1 MCTPGKAPA
10 RILFE
15 NELDRVLVLPYAN
28 DLVMPTYFP
37 AVSGTG
43 TNWNPID
50 LIRLVIAS
58 SYPRLLASAHDLAS
72 LAPQNAHLLKRLLD
86 QYRRKG
92 GMILLDSGLFES
104 KWKGDETWN
113 FSGFARVIRR
123 FPADFYCSFD
133 KPTRTSSRVN
143 FRWNYGKRALQESL
157 ELRSETACFLIA
169 RGPTSKQL
177 LESVRSI
184 IANSPTPLRAIA
196 IPERECGPNLL
207 ERTGTVAKVRSLLD
221 SVSKGTILHV
231 LRCGFPL
238 TAGVYTYA
246 GANSFDSQDWSQL
259 AINRKTFG
267 ITDPAHLILTGCTCA
282 ICSKIKFD
290 NYEKTMLHN
299 LLFYQE
305 FFIQLQRM
313 IKERTLADF
322 LLAHVGEPYFAEI
335 REAIDRNR
343 SAATGDSHRGGGS

>member
-50 LIRLVIAS
+50 LIRL
-58 SYPRLLASAHDLAS
+58 
-72 LAPQNAHLLKRLLD
+72 
-86 QYRRKG
+86 
-92 GMILLDSGLFES
+92 
-104 KWKGDETWN
+104 
-113 FSGFARVIRR
+113 
-123 FPADFYCSFD
+123 
-133 KPTRTSSRVN
+133 
-143 FRWNYGKRALQESL
+143 
-157 ELRSETACFLIA
+157 LIA

-231 LRCGFPL
+231 LGCGFPL

-246 GANSFDSQDWSQL
+246 GA
-259 AINRKTFG
+259 
-267 ITDPAHLILTGCTCA
+267 
-282 ICSKIKFD
+282 
-290 NYEKTMLHN
+290 
-299 LLFYQE
+299 
-305 FFIQLQRM
+305 
-313 IKERTLADF
+313 
-322 LLAHVGEPYFAEI
+322 
-335 REAIDRNR
+335 
-343 SAATGDSHRGGGS
+343 